1 MTKTSKNGHDLA
13 SKNGSRLKKSDL
25 SAALALPEGGLE
37 RHSVIKAPRISTA
50 AFTIIGTAPY
60 VQNKWSAKAREIY
73 KKMQEAGSVGKKG
86 KKREGKDFQA
96 CYEDAQHKSGEGW
109 VGIPA
114 GAFRSAMIG
123 ACRMVGFKMT
133 YAKLSVFIEA
143 DGFDADDGTPLVK
156 ITKGKPHYHEATV
169 RNDNGGADI
178 RARPMW
184 DPGWEAV
191 VKVRYD
197 EDQFSFDD
205 VSNLLLRAG
214 LQAGIGEGR
223 ADSRDSCGMGW
234 GEFRIRE
241 KHEAKG

>member
-1 MTKTSKNGHDLA
+1 MGRPKKTTTPPAETGQV
-13 SKNGSRLKKSDL
+13 RT
-25 SAALALPEGGLE
+25 
-37 RHSVIKAPRISTA
+37 SVIRAPHISTA
-50 AFTIIGTAPY
+50 AFTIVGTSPY
-60 VQNKWSAKAREIY
+60 VQNKFSSKARE
-73 KKMQEAGSVGKKG
+73 MMRATQMAGSVGKKG
-86 KKREGKDFQA
+86 KKREGKDFEA
-96 CYEDAQHKSGEGW
+96 CYQNAMHKSRQGW

-156 ITKGKPHYHEATV
+156 ISKGKPHYHEAAV
-169 RNDNGGADI
+169 KNDTGVADI

-197 EDQFSFDD
+197 EDQFTLDD

-223 ADSRDSCGMGW
+223 ADSKNSCGMGW
-234 GEFRIRE
+234 GEFRI
-241 KHEAKG
+241 KGVKE